1 MGILQRL
8 KEADIAREMTM
19 RLFLACIFCSL
30 GGLGFGADYG
40 FWSGMLG
47 MKEFKKA
54 FGVFDPETN
63 SWSIPS
69 TWQSVGSAPP
79 TAGLAIGALISGFVG
94 NKYGRLNT
102 FRGSS
107 VVSIIGILIQ
117 SATIDSYWQIV
128 AGRIINSL
136 ALGVLAN
143 TIPAYLAEV
152 APLSIRGT
160 LVNCYQFFIGVGAV
174 LINTCNWGMHNR
186 DDQWA
191 YRTTILLQFVVP
203 IVFVPGSFM
212 IPESPRWL
220 LGRGRQAEAIESL
233 ATLRSSTPRDMVER
247 EIELINASEEENKAH
262 FSSTWADCVKGSN
275 LRRTLIATGVQ
286 CLQQAQGSSFM
297 SSYAVV
303 FFQTIGIQNEYE
315 IIVLLLFVQ
324 TIASAFAF
332 YLPDR
337 FGRRWMLII
346 NAIVMALCMY
356 VVSIVKG
363 YNFANNDAGTRGAV
377 AALFIW
383 QFSAAVGW
391 SSCVWIVTAEVPTLQ
406 LREKTITIAT
416 FSGFCVSILVTFINP
431 FMQDSGY
438 GNLQGR
444 VGFVYGSFS
453 IAAALWT
460 FFLYPETGFR
470 SLEELDELFHKKVS
484 VRNFRSY
491 QTSGF
496 GAQLAEVEHGIHYG
510 EEEAAQ
516 TKAQAL
522 DDPEK

>member
-1 MGILQRL
+1 MGILARIR
-8 KEADIAREMTM
+8 EADLCKEMTW
-19 RLFLACIFCSL
+19 RLFIASIFCSL

-47 MKEFKKA
+47 MAEFKKQ
-54 FGVFDPETN
+54 FGVYDETTD
-63 SWSIPS
+63 SYTIPS
-69 TWQSVGSAPP
+69 VWQSVGSAPP
-79 TAGLAIGALISGFVG
+79 TAGLAIGALISGFLG
-94 NKYGRLNT
+94 SKYGRLNT

-107 VVSIIGILIQ
+107 VVSVIGILIQ
-117 SATIDSYWQIV
+117 STAISSYWQIV
-128 AGRIINSL
+128 AGRIVNAL

-143 TIPAYLAEV
+143 TVPAYLAEV

-160 LVNCYQFFIGVGAV
+160 LINCYQFSIGVGAV
-174 LINTCNWGMHNR
+174 LINTCNWGMHER
-186 DDQWA
+186 TDQWA
-191 YRTTILLQFVVP
+191 YRLTIILQFIIP
-203 IVFVPGSFM
+203 IVYIPGSFF

-220 LGRGRQAEAIESL
+220 LGKGRSAEALDSL
-233 ATLRSSTPRDMVER
+233 MILRSNMPRDM
-247 EIELINASEEENKAH
+247 IEQEMKNKSR
-262 FSSTWADCVKGSN
+262 FSGNWIECFRGTN
-275 LRRTLIATGVQ
+275 LRRTLIATGMQ

-303 FFQTIGIQNEYE
+303 FFQAIGVQNEYQ

-337 FGRRWMLII
+337 FGRRWILII
-346 NAIVMALCMY
+346 NALVMAICMY
-356 VVSIVKG
+356 VVSLVKG
-363 YNFANNDAGTRGAV
+363 YSFANNQAGTNGAI

-406 LREKTITIAT
+406 LREKTITVAT
-416 FSGFCVSILVTFINP
+416 FAGFCVSILVTFVNP
-431 FMQDSGY
+431 FMQDEGY

-460 FFLYPETGFR
+460 FFVYPETGFR
-470 SLEELDELFHKKVS
+470 SLEELDEMFYKGVS
-484 VRNFRSY
+484 VWNFRSY

-496 GAQLAEVEHGIHYG
+496 GAQLAEVEHGVTHG
-510 EEEAAQ
+510 QVAASNA
-516 TKAQAL
+516 KLAYL
-522 DDPEK
+522 DTAKQ